1 MRNTGKHENKKLK
14 LKGGEGMN
22 IDKTNASSFIQSY
35 QKMQVT
41 PAAKTKPL
49 QKEDELQ
56 ISNQAKAM
64 FEKNASVDIERQEK
78 IKMLKAQVQSGEYEV
93 NSDKVAEQVFK
104 FWFDK

>member
-1 MRNTGKHENKKLK
+1 
-14 LKGGEGMN
+14 MN

-35 QKMQVT
+35 QKMRVA
-41 PAAKTKPL
+41 PAAKTKSL

-64 FEKNASVDIERQEK
+64 FEKNANVDIERQEK
-78 IKMLKAQVQSGEYEV
+78 IKLLKAQVSSGEYQV
-93 NSDKVAEQVFK
+93 DAGKVADKVHQ